1 MEGLVKFLWSLI
13 AISLVV
19 LAATIIDYVREKF
32 PSWQEKWKAKRK
44 EWQRKKQERLKAR
57 KEQQE
62 AEEKARQERLNKE
75 AEERWRR
82 RNAEQERLWLEKER
96 QEAKSKLPLLSSK
109 IAFHCLTTYLDLQEI
124 EPPHV
129 RKMMMLTTILD
140 YYKIHE
146 ITGRNLE
153 ALAED
158 IYKEA
163 TDSLFPKGL
172 KSLMEKHVIS
182 LVEHTIVRYLSA
194 RFKWELTYLERRVVR
209 KTVRKMVPPFL

>member
-1 MEGLVKFLWSLI
+1 MEWLVKFLWSLI

-32 PSWQEKWKAKRK
+32 PSWREIWKERQKA
-44 EWQRKKQERLKAR
+44 KQERR
-57 KEQQE
+57 K
-62 AEEKARQERLNKE
+62 AEEKA
-75 AEERWRR
+75 
-82 RNAEQERLWLEKER
+82 EQERREAEAKAVWKRQQTEQER
-96 QEAKSKLPLLSSK
+96 QRAKSELPLLSSK

-140 YYKIHE
+140 YYKMHE

-158 IYKEA
+158 FYKEA
-163 TDSLFPKGL
+163 TDSLFPQGL
-172 KSLMEKHVIS
+172 KALMEKHVIS
-182 LVEHTIVRYLSA
+182 LVEHTIVRYLSV
-194 RFKWELTYLERRVVR
+194 RFKWVLTNREQRIVR
-209 KTVRKMVPPFL
+209 KTVLKMVPPFL